1 MSYLVIAAGAL
12 GVPVAAL
19 AILGRSAMTT
29 IYNSIKPHS
38 PSSSEQDHEPE
49 GSSRGDGDSGS
60 ESEHKQKQSHPL
72 FEFLPGLSDKI
83 AWLDLGTYP
92 TPISEARLTLPHND
106 MVVKIYLKREGLSSP
121 LYGGNKVRTLEF
133 LLASALEQ
141 ARDYNAKHPEGQ
153 LGRLCVG

>member
-1 MSYLVIAAGAL
+1 MSYFVIAGAL

-38 PSSSEQDHEPE
+38 PSSSEQDDQPE

-60 ESEHKQKQSHPL
+60 ESEQKQSPL

-83 AWLDLGTYP
+83 ACLDLGTYP

-153 LGRLCVG
+153 LGRVYFR

>member
-19 AILGRSAMTT
+19 AILGRSAMTN
-29 IYNSIKPHS
+29 IYNSIKPQS
-38 PSSSEQDHEPE
+38 PSSSEQDHEQE
-49 GSSRGDGDSGS
+49 GGSSPGEVDSGS
-60 ESEHKQKQSHPL
+60 EGEHKQSPL

-106 MVVKIYLKREGLSSP
+106 MVVKIHLKREGLSSP

-153 LGRLCVG
+153 LGRLCVSDD